1 MSSSA
6 LPIPRG
12 SGPRVTSPAGCTTK
26 LCWATTSA
34 SWASTPGSSM
44 TASIPSRAPCG
55 GPAVASGPTGRSV
68 ISSTTRTWRRA
79 SGPRSRAATRP
90 GRASPARR
98 IPRIPRSASRTERR
112 SSTSPLLQAYAF
124 GSRIFGEYG
133 EPWELGGGANWFPFE
148 TKVFR
153 VNADLVYV
161 RESPVGYLSFPLVVG
176 ANGPVFMTNL
186 ELFF

>member
-1 MSSSA
+1 
-6 LPIPRG
+6 
-12 SGPRVTSPAGCTTK
+12 
-26 LCWATTSA
+26 
-34 SWASTPGSSM
+34 
-44 TASIPSRAPCG
+44 
-55 GPAVASGPTGRSV
+55 
-68 ISSTTRTWRRA
+68 
-79 SGPRSRAATRP
+79 
-90 GRASPARR
+90 
-98 IPRIPRSASRTERR
+98 
-112 SSTSPLLQAYAF
+112 LQAYAF